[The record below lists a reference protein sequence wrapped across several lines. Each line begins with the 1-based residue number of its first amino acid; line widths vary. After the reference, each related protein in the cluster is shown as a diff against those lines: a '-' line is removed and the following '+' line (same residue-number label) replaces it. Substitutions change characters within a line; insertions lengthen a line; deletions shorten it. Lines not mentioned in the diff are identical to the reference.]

1 MKPEREG
8 LEAEALDAHGAGT
21 REGATLEEDEQTLVL
36 DFQTQV
42 FERAVALS
50 QIRFAL

>member
-1 MKPEREG
+1 VKPEREG
-8 LEAEALDAHGAGT
+8 LEAEALDARGVGT
-21 REGATLEEDEQTLVL
+21 HEVATLEEDEQTLAL